1 MPFVRDVPA
10 SGLRAWSAALRPGS
24 GIIAAALVACS
35 DVNPAPKIPLGRR
48 AEHAASAAAAVAA
61 VPINANALVAL
72 DSGNALFRRKA
83 YAAALV
89 QYRVAAQRAPEHAA
103 PLFGVYM
110 VARATN
116 DTRLADSA
124 LAGIKARAGPNR

>member
-10 SGLRAWSAALRPGS
+10 SGLRAWFAALRPGS

-48 AEHAASAAAAVAA
+48 AEHAAAAAVAA

>member
-48 AEHAASAAAAVAA
+48 AEHAAAAAVAA
-61 VPINANALVAL
+61 VPINANAVVAL

-83 YAAALV
+83 YVAALV